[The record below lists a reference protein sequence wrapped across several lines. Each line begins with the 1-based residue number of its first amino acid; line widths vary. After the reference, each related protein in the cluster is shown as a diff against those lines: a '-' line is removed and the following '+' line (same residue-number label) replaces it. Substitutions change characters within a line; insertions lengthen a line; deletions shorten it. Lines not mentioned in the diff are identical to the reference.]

1 METLLSNGYS
11 CMEQVEIDSESRLED
26 FHFISNILLIIELL
40 LTRKLL
46 NQGFP
51 LVKLKSSLQK
61 FYSRYHDLVKYYGV
75 SKMTMDMFH
84 LS

>member
-1 METLLSNGYS
+1 
-11 CMEQVEIDSESRLED
+11 MEQVEIDSESRLED

-51 LVKLKSSLQK
+51 LVKLKSSRRK

-75 SKMTMDMFH
+75 SMSKMTMDMFH